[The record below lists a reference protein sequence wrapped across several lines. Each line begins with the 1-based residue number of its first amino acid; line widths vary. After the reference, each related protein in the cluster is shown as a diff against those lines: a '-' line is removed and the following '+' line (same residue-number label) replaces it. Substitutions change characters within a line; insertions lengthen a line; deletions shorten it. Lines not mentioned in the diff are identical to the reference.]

1 MQSVKRNKL
10 RISTVIRAVTFL
22 FFVVAAYGPWVLA
35 FVLDKSLDAI
45 DWKTWTLL
53 AVIAGAANAV
63 SALWRRD
70 DDSPRTMALWGLILK
85 LCLLPLYAPTLIFL
99 AILTMCLAAP
109 GYLILFLAYVGQPIA
124 NLMILIPLSSSYGL
138 VAAHLGCKQRLISES
153 SAHYYIALHL
163 LPAIDLLSS
172 ICLYVKLWKE
182 QRARAA
188 STEQASQDYNVSSH
202 KHTAPPG
209 LFKRF
214 RDEAE
219 AEPRA

>member
-10 RISTVIRAVTFL
+10 RISTVIRVGTFL
-22 FFVVAAYGPWVLA
+22 FFIIAAYGPWGLA
-35 FVLDKSLDAI
+35 FVFDKSFDAI
-45 DWKTWTLL
+45 NWKTWTRL
-53 AVIAGAANAV
+53 AAIIGAANAV

-70 DDSPRTMALWGLILK
+70 DDSPRAMALWGLILK

-99 AILTMCLAAP
+99 AILTMALAAP
-109 GYLILFLAYVGQPIA
+109 GYLILFLAYVGLPIA
-124 NLMILIPLSSSYGL
+124 NLMILILLSSSYGL
-138 VAAHLGCKQRLISES
+138 VAAHLGYKQRLISES
-153 SAHYYIALHL
+153 SARYYIAFHL

-188 STEQASQDYNVSSH
+188 STEQASQDYNASSR
-202 KHTAPPG
+202 KRTAPPG

-214 RDEAE
+214 RDEAR

>member
-35 FVLDKSLDAI
+35 FVLDKSFDAI

-85 LCLLPLYAPTLIFL
+85 LCLLPLLFSLQSSPWLSQHRATLS
-99 AILTMCLAAP
+99 C
-109 GYLILFLAYVGQPIA
+109 
-124 NLMILIPLSSSYGL
+124 S
-138 VAAHLGCKQRLISES
+138 
-153 SAHYYIALHL
+153 
-163 LPAIDLLSS
+163 LPM
-172 ICLYVKLWKE
+172 W
-182 QRARAA
+182 
-188 STEQASQDYNVSSH
+188 ASQ
-202 KHTAPPG
+202 
-209 LFKRF
+209 
-214 RDEAE
+214 
-219 AEPRA
+219 